1 MWTAVDSRKHAV
13 PKIFPFGNN
22 ADEFMLYGT
31 VDLTL
36 KNGGSASLEWAGRA
50 KVVKSATDGKLR
62 MSFYQVYLV
71 STSPLMNDPLMNDA
85 MLADSSLK
93 DTGATNA
100 YKK

>member
-1 MWTAVDSRKHAV
+1 MWTAVDSRKHTV

-71 STSPLMNDPLMNDA
+71 STSPLMNDA

>member
-1 MWTAVDSRKHAV
+1 MWTAVESRKHTV

-31 VDLTL
+31 VDLGL
-36 KNGGSASLEWAGRA
+36 KNGSSASLEWAGRA
-50 KVVKSATDGKLR
+50 KIAKSTEDGKWR
-62 MSFYQVYLV
+62 MRFYQVYLV
-71 STSPLMNDPLMNDA
+71 SNSLRHTTSIGETNGSA
-85 MLADSSLK
+85 K